1 MNKRPATPSIK
12 NIPDQTEIKIKPV
25 NAQNMG
31 RRLMD
36 NNGGLT
42 KSPDRRIENAERRSL
57 DAVSHS
63 SPVRRYTIDR
73 RSGIKDR
80 RSAWNN
86 TWLPL
91 TVDMNFFTHYR
102 S

>member
-12 NIPDQTEIKIKPV
+12 NIPDQTETKITPV
-25 NAQNMG
+25 KAQNMG

-42 KSPDRRIENAERRSL
+42 TNPDRRIKDAERRSL

-73 RSGIKDR
+73 RSGVKDR
-80 RSAWNN
+80 RTA
-86 TWLPL
+86 
-91 TVDMNFFTHYR
+91 
-102 S
+102 